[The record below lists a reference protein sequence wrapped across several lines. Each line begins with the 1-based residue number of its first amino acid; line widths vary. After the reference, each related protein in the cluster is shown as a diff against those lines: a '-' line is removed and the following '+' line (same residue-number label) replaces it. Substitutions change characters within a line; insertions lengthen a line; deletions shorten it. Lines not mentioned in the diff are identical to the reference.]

1 MVPLKQLTGAAVG
14 QPSQSH
20 AFPLVLV
27 VTGLAHAF
35 RVVLEHL
42 GFSLRKICSLSLQ
55 HVPHALDCFPT

>member
-1 MVPLKQLTGAAVG
+1 
-14 QPSQSH
+14 
-20 AFPLVLV
+20 LVLV

-35 RVVLEHL
+35 HVVLEHL